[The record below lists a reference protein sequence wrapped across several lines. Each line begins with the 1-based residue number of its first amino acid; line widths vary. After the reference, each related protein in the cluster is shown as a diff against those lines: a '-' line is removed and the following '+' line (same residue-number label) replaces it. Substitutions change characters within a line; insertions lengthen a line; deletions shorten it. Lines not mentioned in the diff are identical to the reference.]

1 MANPDRPNAA
11 TIIAAALAD
20 GAGDFLRDALPKG
33 EVAPFLSEVVRALD
47 EHIERTHLAAEQRER
62 ERLVAEQR
70 EREQRE
76 RERLALDQ
84 RSPIRLPAVMPAFVR
99 RPLRTR
105 GFFAAVRAGL
115 VAATRRAARPSRAAR
130 RSREAP
136 GFFENVERELDKL
149 GSPASMTPTE
159 LAEHLDRIIVAPL
172 GKLNLAQA
180 AAVVRAAFHPAG
192 ARAPRAVAPR
202 PARSRQRR
210 VRNRRHRVA
219 GRGPRAPATVD
230 PPPEPPTER
239 HRGAELRGSRQFGE
253 NPRLA
258 VALATARA
266 EVAP

>member
-11 TIIAAALAD
+11 TIMAAALAD
-20 GAGDFLRDALPKG
+20 GAGDFLRAALPKG
-33 EVAPFLSEVVRALD
+33 EAAAFFSEMMRALD
-47 EHIERTHLAAEQRER
+47 DHIERERLAAEQRER

-76 RERLALDQ
+76 RERLALEQ
-84 RSPIRLPAVMPAFVR
+84 RAPICLPAVMPAFVP
-99 RPLRTR
+99 RPLRAR
-105 GFFAAVRAGL
+105 AFFAAARAGW
-115 VAATRRAARPSRAAR
+115 VAINVRAARPSRAAR
-130 RSREAP
+130 RSRPAVT
-136 GFFENVERELDKL
+136 FFENVERELDKA

-180 AAVVRAAFHPAG
+180 AAVVRAAFHPPPAH
-192 ARAPRAVAPR
+192 APRALAPR

-230 PPPEPPTER
+230 APPEPPTER
-239 HRGAELRGSRQFGE
+239 HVAAELRDSCQFGE
-253 NPRLA
+253 NARLA
-258 VALATARA
+258 VALATAGA